1 MSFRTT
7 QVFGL
12 CFYLAWMYL
21 VFNGTLS
28 INVDL
33 RSGHTLLWVHVISSV
48 VGVVTYAGI
57 VAFSRRTVRQF
68 ATRRALVIAGAVM
81 ALGTAMAVLPGGDI
95 PDIVRYVGGA
105 LTGVS
110 SCWVIVYWGSLFSS
124 LEPRNMVLATGA
136 SFFFAFLVYYGVLQL
151 PEYVV
156 FAVQVLLPLA
166 ATLLLPQ
173 PANVSSMLAAQQEPA
188 VMPNEQAMNVLGEVR
203 PDDASARMIVPAKR
217 LPWRIMLGILVVM
230 FVYGGVRVYV
240 GSVDSQDAAV
250 LAPTL
255 LMSLGISI
263 LAVAWGAFFTKGSAS
278 LGSIYKMALPFLAT
292 SLLVLVIFGR
302 ESPIVI
308 GSLATACN
316 VTIEI
321 LSWILMADLA
331 RTKRVPAFIVFA
343 MGRGAVQLG
352 MLLGQLFAI
361 ACLDERAPFAIVSIF
376 VLMIAAGFLF
386 ESEDTELVFE
396 APSPEE
402 REAMEERTGTSFDAR
417 LDEVAKNAQL
427 TARETE
433 IFKLWATGHGS
444 KYIQENLVIS
454 PATVKTHVRHIYEK
468 CEVHSRAEIIALLEA
483 GE

>member
-1 MSFRTT
+1 
-7 QVFGL
+7 
-12 CFYLAWMYL
+12 
-21 VFNGTLS
+21 
-28 INVDL
+28 
-33 RSGHTLLWVHVISSV
+33 
-48 VGVVTYAGI
+48 
-57 VAFSRRTVRQF
+57 
-68 ATRRALVIAGAVM
+68 
-81 ALGTAMAVLPGGDI
+81 
-95 PDIVRYVGGA
+95 
-105 LTGVS
+105 
-110 SCWVIVYWGSLFSS
+110 
-124 LEPRNMVLATGA
+124 
-136 SFFFAFLVYYGVLQL
+136 
-151 PEYVV
+151 
-156 FAVQVLLPLA
+156 
-166 ATLLLPQ
+166 
-173 PANVSSMLAAQQEPA
+173 
-188 VMPNEQAMNVLGEVR
+188 
-203 PDDASARMIVPAKR
+203 MIVPAKR

-278 LGSIYKMALPFLAT
+278 LGDIYKMALPFLAT
-292 SLLVLVIFGR
+292 TLLVLVIFGR

-308 GSLATACN
+308 ASLATACN

-468 CEVHSRAEIIALLEA
+468 CDVHSRAEIIALLEA